1 MEKFF
6 LLYLKIIVYY
16 LSNYPLYL
24 SNYPLYLQQ
33 PKFTPSKI
41 KTDIPIF
48 VCSRGD
54 VGVYISESKMERGRE
69 VYSFPA

>member
-16 LSNYPLYL
+16 LSNYPLH
-24 SNYPLYLQQ
+24 LQQ

-41 KTDIPIF
+41 KTDIPMF
-48 VCSRGD
+48 VCWRGG
-54 VGVYISESKMERGRE
+54 VGVYISES
-69 VYSFPA
+69 